1 MRGARDADLPRGAL
15 LLSLGVVR
23 FLPDPTTPNP
33 HPYLAPTP
41 TPAPTPYPYIQVRL
55 LGFLLRSEQGYP
67 ARLLKWDECV
77 PAAAAIGAA
86 LAAVGAAAVAA
97 AAVHRHGQRRH

>member
-15 LLSLGVVR
+15 LLSLGV
-23 FLPDPTTPNP
+23 
-33 HPYLAPTP
+33 
-41 TPAPTPYPYIQVRL
+41 VRL

-86 LAAVGAAAVAA
+86 LAAVAAAAVAA